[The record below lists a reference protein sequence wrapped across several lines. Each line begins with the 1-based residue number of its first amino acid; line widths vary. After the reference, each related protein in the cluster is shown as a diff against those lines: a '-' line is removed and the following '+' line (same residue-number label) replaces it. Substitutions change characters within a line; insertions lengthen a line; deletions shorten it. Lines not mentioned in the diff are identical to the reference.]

1 MRAALLG
8 VSMLATGG
16 CHSTL
21 SLAELPE
28 EPLALLYRPP
38 QESRERA
45 DALRARDP
53 DVQRGVRSRRKG
65 GVAMVD
71 ELRRQ
76 ATSLLGGGSGDG
88 RKHAGRMAL
97 LDVRS
102 GDVTLVEGARRGATP
117 LDWSPDHTRL
127 LFTQLEGEYLQLFE
141 YDHAQ
146 GTVRTVSRGPTVH
159 PRGCYGPD
167 GRIVMMTVGS
177 EGGEIATRIVI
188 SRLRG
193 APPER
198 ISERIREHSPACA
211 PDARSIVWVS
221 SPERGQPQLWV
232 RSPALT
238 GTPRRLSPG
247 RFPSYSPDGQ
257 WIVYSAPVAG
267 GWKLWRIRPDGTGR
281 APVGNGALE
290 ELHPSVAPDGLHVVY
305 AVEDGFSPR
314 LHVRR
319 LDGSGDRIL
328 FHDGDG
334 DRPVW

>member
-1 MRAALLG
+1 M
-8 VSMLATGG
+8 
-16 CHSTL
+16 
-21 SLAELPE
+21 
-28 EPLALLYRPP
+28 
-38 QESRERA
+38 
-45 DALRARDP
+45 RARDP
-53 DVQRGVRSRRKG
+53 EVQQATRARRKS

-76 ATSLLGGGSGDG
+76 ATSLLGGGAGEST
-88 RKHAGRMAL
+88 RHAGRLAL

-102 GDVTLVEGARRGATP
+102 GEVDVIEGARRGATP
-117 LDWSPDHTRL
+117 LDWSPDHRRL

-141 YDHAQ
+141 YDHEQ
-146 GTVRTVSRGPTVH
+146 RTVRTVSRGPTVH

-167 GRIVMMTVGS
+167 GRTVMMTVGA
-177 EGGEIATRIVI
+177 ERGEVVTRIVI
-188 SRLRG
+188 TRPGG
-193 APPER
+193 ARPER
-198 ISERIREHSPACA
+198 ITDRVREHSPACA
-211 PDARSIVWVS
+211 PDGSSIVWVS
-221 SPERGQPQLWV
+221 SPARGHPQLWA

-247 RFPSYSPDGQ
+247 RFPSYSPDSQ

-281 APVGNGALE
+281 APIGDGALE
-290 ELHPSVAPDGLHVVY
+290 ELHPSVAPDGLYVAY
-305 AVEDGFSPR
+305 SVEDGFSPR
-314 LHVRR
+314 LYVRR